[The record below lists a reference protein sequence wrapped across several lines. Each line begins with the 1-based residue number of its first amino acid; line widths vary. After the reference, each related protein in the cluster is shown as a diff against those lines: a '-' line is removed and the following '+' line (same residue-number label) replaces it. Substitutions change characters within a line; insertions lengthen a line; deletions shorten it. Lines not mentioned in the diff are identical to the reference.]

1 MRVAVLG
8 GAGPFGSGLA
18 YRLAFGGAEVRI
30 GSRTPGRAEAAAEEI
45 RRRLDNEGRPAAV
58 AGSANRAAADGA
70 DAVFL
75 AVPAAAQE
83 GLIRELGGALRGRL
97 VISCAVLWPPGA
109 RPETSAAEEAERALR
124 AAGVPEARVA
134 AAFQTVAA
142 AALHAAPPGG
152 GTDAEG
158 PEQPDAPDAPDA
170 LVFAD
175 RAEDLRAAARAA
187 AVTGLRAVP
196 AGPLRGV
203 RRAEAA
209 VALLLDLGRAGT
221 ARHPGLRITGAAAPL
236 GR

>member
-1 MRVAVLG
+1 MLG

-30 GSRTPGRAEAAAEEI
+30 GSRTPSRAEAAAGEI
-45 RRRLDNEGRPAAV
+45 RRRLEGEGRPAAV
-58 AGSANRAAADGA
+58 EGAANRAAADGTE
-70 DAVFL
+70 AVFL

-83 GLIRELGGALRGRL
+83 ALLRELGDALRGRL

-109 RPETSAAEEAERALR
+109 RPGTSAAEEAERALR
-124 AAGVPEARVA
+124 AAGVPAPRVA

-142 AALHAAPPGG
+142 AALRAAPPAGR
-152 GTDAEG
+152 TSEPL
-158 PEQPDAPDAPDA
+158 PEQPDA

-175 RAEDLRAAARAA
+175 RAEDREAAARAA
-187 AVTGLRAVP
+187 AITGLRAVP

-209 VALLLDLGRAGT
+209 VALLLDLGKAGT
-221 ARHPGLRITGAAAPL
+221 ARHPGLRVTGVTEPP
-236 GR
+236 GH

>member
-1 MRVAVLG
+1 MLG
-8 GAGPFGSGLA
+8 GAGPFGRGLA
-18 YRLAFGGAEVRI
+18 YRLASGGAEVRI
-30 GSRTPGRAEAAAEEI
+30 GSRSPSRAEAAAGEI
-45 RRRLDNEGRPAAV
+45 RRRLEGERRPAAV
-58 AGSANRAAADGA
+58 EGAANRAAADGA

-83 GLIRELGGALRGRL
+83 ALIRELGDTLRGRL

-109 RPETSAAEEAERALR
+109 GRDTSAAEEAERALR
-124 AAGVPEARVA
+124 EAGVPEARVA

-142 AALHAAPPGG
+142 AALDAAPPAGETGG
-152 GTDAEG
+152 PP
-158 PEQPDAPDAPDA
+158 PEQPDA

-175 RAEDLRAAARAA
+175 RAEDRKAAAL
-187 AVTGLRAVP
+187 AVAITGLRAVP
-196 AGPLRGV
+196 AGPLGGA

-221 ARHPGLRITGAAAPL
+221 ARHPGLRITGVAEAP

>member
-1 MRVAVLG
+1 MLG
-8 GAGPFGSGLA
+8 GTGPFGSGLA
-18 YRLAFGGAEVRI
+18 YRLASGGAEVRI
-30 GSRTPGRAEAAAEEI
+30 GSRAPSRAEAAAGEI
-45 RRRLDNEGRPAAV
+45 RRRLEAEGRPAAIGG
-58 AGSANRAAADGA
+58 AANRAAADGA
-70 DAVFL
+70 EAVFL

-83 GLIRELGGALRGRL
+83 ASIRELGDALRGRL

-109 RPETSAAEEAERALR
+109 NRDTSAAEEAERALR
-124 AAGVPEARVA
+124 AAGVPDARVA

-142 AALHAAPPGG
+142 AALHAARPAGETGG
-152 GTDAEG
+152 RP
-158 PEQPDAPDAPDA
+158 PEQPDT

-175 RAEDLRAAARAA
+175 RAEDRKAAALAA

-221 ARHPGLRITGAAAPL
+221 ARHPGLRITGVTEPP